1 MPPSKKR
8 QSLAEFQ
15 VLDTEEP
22 EGQGIEETAAPSPAT
37 SPGRPAEPKKLHV
50 SAYLPPKVREQLD
63 LLSINERKPTGAR
76 KPLNDFILEGLDL
89 LFAKRGLPS
98 VDELSEESF

>member
-1 MPPSKKR
+1 MWVRRAGARPGSAR
-8 QSLAEFQ
+8 
-15 VLDTEEP
+15 
-22 EGQGIEETAAPSPAT
+22 GTAALR
-37 SPGRPAEPKKLHV
+37 RPRP
-50 SAYLPPKVREQLD
+50 LD

-98 VDELSEESF
+98 VDELSEDRR

>member
-1 MPPSKKR
+1 MPLRKKR

-15 VLDTEEP
+15 VLETEEP

-37 SPGRPAEPKKLHV
+37 NPGRPAEPKKLHV

-63 LLSINERKPTGAR
+63 LLCINERKPSVAR

>member
-1 MPPSKKR
+1 MPPRKKR

-22 EGQGIEETAAPSPAT
+22 EGQGIKETATPSPT
-37 SPGRPAEPKKLHV
+37 RSPGRLHV

-98 VDELSEESF
+98 VDELSEDRR

>member
-1 MPPSKKR
+1 MPPRKRR

-15 VLDTEEP
+15 ALQADQP
-22 EGQGIEETAAPSPAT
+22 EGQGFEEPAAPSPVR
-37 SPGRPAEPKKLHV
+37 SPGRPPEAKKLHV

-98 VDELSEESF
+98 VDELSDDRK

>member
-1 MPPSKKR
+1 MPPRKKR

-22 EGQGIEETAAPSPAT
+22 EGQGIKETATPSPT
-37 SPGRPAEPKKLHV
+37 RSPGRLHV

-76 KPLNDFILEGLDL
+76 KPLNDFILEGLGL

-98 VDELSEESF
+98 VDELSEDRR

>member
-1 MPPSKKR
+1 LR
-8 QSLAEFQ
+8 
-15 VLDTEEP
+15 
-22 EGQGIEETAAPSPAT
+22 
-37 SPGRPAEPKKLHV
+37 RPRP
-50 SAYLPPKVREQLD
+50 LD

-98 VDELSEESF
+98 VDELSEDRR

>member
-1 MPPSKKR
+1 MPPRKKR

-22 EGQGIEETAAPSPAT
+22 EGQGIEEPAAAPPARNLE
-37 SPGRPAEPKKLHV
+37 RPPEPKKLHV

-63 LLSINERKPTGAR
+63 LLSINERRPTGAR

-98 VDELSEESF
+98 VDELSEERK